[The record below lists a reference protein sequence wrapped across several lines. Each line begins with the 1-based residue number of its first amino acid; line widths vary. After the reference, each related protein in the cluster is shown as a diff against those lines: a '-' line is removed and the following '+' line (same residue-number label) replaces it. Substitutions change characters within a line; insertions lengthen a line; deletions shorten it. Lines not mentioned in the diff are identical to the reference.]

1 MGDLPTGMTWAQAI
15 GGLMILLGT
24 GGIVIVLAE
33 MLCGMIDLQR
43 REPESE
49 DQSDADADAIV
60 RDLAAEIEAEA
71 AAAVK
76 RCGVR

>member
-1 MGDLPTGMTWAQAI
+1 MSWHEAI

-43 REPESE
+43 REPDSE

-60 RDLAAEIEAEA
+60 RDLATEIEREA

>member
-1 MGDLPTGMTWAQAI
+1 MTWAQAI
-15 GGLMILLGT
+15 GGLMVLLGI

-43 REPESE
+43 REPDSE

-60 RDLAAEIEAEA
+60 RDLAAEIESEA
-71 AAAVK
+71 ARIAK
-76 RCGVR
+76 RCEVRR

>member
-1 MGDLPTGMTWAQAI
+1 MSWHEWL
-15 GGLMILLGT
+15 GGLMILLGI

-43 REPESE
+43 REPDSE
-49 DQSDADADAIV
+49 DQSDADADAVV

>member
-1 MGDLPTGMTWAQAI
+1 MSWHEWL
-15 GGLMILLGT
+15 GGLMILLGI

-43 REPESE
+43 IEPESE

-60 RDLAAEIEAEA
+60 RDLAAEVEAEA
-71 AAAVK
+71 ARIAK
-76 RCGVR
+76 RCEVRRQ

>member
-1 MGDLPTGMTWAQAI
+1 MSWHEWI
-15 GGLMILLGT
+15 GGLMILLGI
-24 GGIVIVLAE
+24 GGALIILAE
-33 MLCGMIDLQR
+33 LLCGMVDLQR
-43 REPESE
+43 REPDSE

>member
-1 MGDLPTGMTWAQAI
+1 MSWQESL
-15 GGLMILLGT
+15 GGLMILLGI

-33 MLCGMIDLQR
+33 MLCGMIDLPR

-49 DQSDADADAIV
+49 NQSDADADAIV

>member
-1 MGDLPTGMTWAQAI
+1 MSWQEWL
-15 GGLMILLGT
+15 GGLMILLGI

-43 REPESE
+43 REPESA
-49 DQSDADADAIV
+49 DQSDAEADAIV

>member
-1 MGDLPTGMTWAQAI
+1 MSWHEWL
-15 GGLMILLGT
+15 GGLMILLGI

-33 MLCGMIDLQR
+33 MLCGMIDLHR
-43 REPESE
+43 REPDSE